1 MLTANLRK
9 DKHAPSK
16 SFDLGFTLVEVVIVV
31 FILSILA
38 SLALPRFEDFKE
50 KMAYVLVKNS
60 MVTAYK
66 ECRSST
72 INGSETPKYTIMLGL
87 HRQNGYYSFFQ
98 RYEYIPRKD
107 GTIPATKIGNCFGPL
122 GAHKLGV
129 TKTNG
134 KDIGGKLWIN
144 LNTGQRFNSGGLEW
158 SSDGK

>member
-1 MLTANLRK
+1 MLTPNLRK

-72 INGSETPKYTIMLGL
+72 INGSE
-87 HRQNGYYSFFQ
+87 
-98 RYEYIPRKD
+98 IP
-107 GTIPATKIGNCFGPL
+107 
-122 GAHKLGV
+122 
-129 TKTNG
+129 
-134 KDIGGKLWIN
+134 
-144 LNTGQRFNSGGLEW
+144 
-158 SSDGK
+158 